1 MYCFYAILTVFFVL
15 ADILTKK
22 AVVSNMKLHE
32 SLPVIKDVFH
42 ITYVRNT
49 GAAWSIFA
57 GKTSVLGV
65 VSAVVVVAALIFI
78 VIKKPKNKVLIA
90 SLSMIIGGGIG
101 NMIDRFSLGY
111 VIDFLDFKL
120 INFPVFNV
128 ADIFVVCGAT
138 LLILY
143 MLFEEKFENADKT
156 HS

>member
-78 VIKKPKNKVLIA
+78 VIKKPKNKVLLA

>member
-57 GKTSVLGV
+57 GKTSVLGL

-78 VIKKPKNKVLIA
+78 VIKKPKNKVLLA

-143 MLFEEKFENADKT
+143 MLFEEKFKNADKT